1 MAERLFAIVLRPEAG
16 WEALRGGYPRDAARP
31 AKRELRACAVPVT
44 SWSDAHGRF
53 GTQVISVVTGIDKAQ
68 REVAAL
74 GRQRQAP
81 LAVGRRARVVV
92 ARS

>member
-16 WEALRGGYPRDAARP
+16 WDALRGGYPRDAARP

-53 GTQVISVVTGIDKAQ
+53 GTQVVSVVTGIDKAQ

-74 GRQRQAP
+74 GRGVKGPAAGGPQ
-81 LAVGRRARVVV
+81 ARVVV
-92 ARS
+92 ARP